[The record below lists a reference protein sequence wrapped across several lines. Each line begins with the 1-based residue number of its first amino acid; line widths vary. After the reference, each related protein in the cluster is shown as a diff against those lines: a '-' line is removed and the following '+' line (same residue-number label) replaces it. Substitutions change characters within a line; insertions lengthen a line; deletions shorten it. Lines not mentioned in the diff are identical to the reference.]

1 MNRRLVLKRLCWK
14 EFRQLWPL
22 IVMLAV
28 IGLLFQVLVLISD
41 PSSTNLLRNLL
52 FLGLP
57 GLFAAGVGALLVGQ
71 ERDSRTLHWM
81 ASLPILKQDIIRVKY
96 LAAIV
101 GLASVWIVSFVLYVV
116 SNSVSRIGQNVFP
129 YEVDI
134 SYGILYSI
142 FLLTVSFA
150 TAWAI
155 RSTFVGLLALAGIAL
170 AYTLATNLVSIPK
183 IADVFT
189 SVALI
194 SVSAVALWI
203 GWLAALNALAPA
215 SPSRFAQRAVEG
227 ISFFDRSIVD
237 HRTVQSPWSAL
248 IWQFAA
254 QNRAM
259 LFGLAL
265 LFFIPLLIFSLDP
278 THNHPPG
285 LAVTGFVFAFVSIS
299 WLGVVTFQ
307 GDNLHQRIRFLS
319 DRGIAPKTIWLTRQ
333 TVPIGILIVGI
344 LTLAILAAYTMP
356 SARNSNRSQSIGLLV
371 LITSCLM
378 WTIYSV
384 TQWMSQV
391 VRSPVIAAI
400 LGPVVAGLSLA
411 YGAFALDT
419 LETPIWIL
427 ALATFIPMIASWR
440 MTRHWM
446 DFRMGKSFWFE
457 HTGWL
462 ALAVILPAIPF
473 FIVYCTYPSM
483 PRSEWVTFSADARRM
498 SANNRNPIEI
508 NLLTKKETF
517 GDLGS
522 ASDILGL
529 PGMGGGVDDAEMAAG
544 GAAGMVAVGEPSEL
558 YELPEKTT
566 LAEERE
572 LQLEFIER
580 QLSAVDNAMPLSA
593 YIVGKRLMGE
603 AMLARARM
611 QDDGTTE
618 ELLQRYQ
625 RTIRSI
631 LRIIRG
637 ARSTSNLKTQQ
648 VADEYEAWLV
658 QELRLPGTD
667 SFLGSELLAAA
678 ITQLGDKAGR
688 QNARYRALVADW
700 AKSQASSRSSPDH
713 TLGGYTIP
721 TTGSGTRLI
730 SKRHVSTVAWRMKQ
744 YLMASDVEARNQ
756 AKKALARE
764 WNVPGSQFGWTAT
777 PYSMNSGSGAPWTNW
792 FGDWERQA
800 DAYALGDATK

>member
-1 MNRRLVLKRLCWK
+1 MNRSLVLKRLCWK

-96 LAAIV
+96 FAAIV
-101 GLASVWIVSFVLYVV
+101 SLASVWIISFALYVV

-155 RSTFVGLLALAGIAL
+155 RSTFVGLLALVGIAL

-189 SVALI
+189 SVTLI

-203 GWLAALNALAPA
+203 GWLAALNALAPT

-237 HRTVQSPWSAL
+237 RRTVQSPWSAL

-259 LFGLAL
+259 LVGLAL

-356 SARNSNRSQSIGLLV
+356 STRNSNQSQSIGLLV
-371 LITSCLM
+371 LITSGLM

-411 YGAFALDT
+411 YGAFALET

-427 ALATFIPMIASWR
+427 PVATCIPMIASWR
-440 MTRHWM
+440 MTRHARQW
-446 DFRMGKSFWFE
+446 
-457 HTGWL
+457 
-462 ALAVILPAIPF
+462 A
-473 FIVYCTYPSM
+473 M
-483 PRSEWVTFSADARRM
+483 P
-498 SANNRNPIEI
+498 
-508 NLLTKKETF
+508 
-517 GDLGS
+517 GS
-522 ASDILGL
+522 RACSG
-529 PGMGGGVDDAEMAAG
+529 
-544 GAAGMVAVGEPSEL
+544 
-558 YELPEKTT
+558 T
-566 LAEERE
+566 LA
-572 LQLEFIER
+572 
-580 QLSAVDNAMPLSA
+580 
-593 YIVGKRLMGE
+593 K
-603 AMLARARM
+603 AR
-611 QDDGTTE
+611 
-618 ELLQRYQ
+618 
-625 RTIRSI
+625 
-631 LRIIRG
+631 
-637 ARSTSNLKTQQ
+637 
-648 VADEYEAWLV
+648 
-658 QELRLPGTD
+658 
-667 SFLGSELLAAA
+667 
-678 ITQLGDKAGR
+678 
-688 QNARYRALVADW
+688 
-700 AKSQASSRSSPDH
+700 
-713 TLGGYTIP
+713 
-721 TTGSGTRLI
+721 
-730 SKRHVSTVAWRMKQ
+730 
-744 YLMASDVEARNQ
+744 
-756 AKKALARE
+756 
-764 WNVPGSQFGWTAT
+764 
-777 PYSMNSGSGAPWTNW
+777 
-792 FGDWERQA
+792 
-800 DAYALGDATK
+800 